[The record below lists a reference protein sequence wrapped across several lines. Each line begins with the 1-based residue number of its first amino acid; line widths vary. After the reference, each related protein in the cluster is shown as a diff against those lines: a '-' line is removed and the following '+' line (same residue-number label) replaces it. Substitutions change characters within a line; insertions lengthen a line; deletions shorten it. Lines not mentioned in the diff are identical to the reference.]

1 MKIAKN
7 SDKNKVV
14 EILTNSFI
22 ENKSIDYI
30 IPNDS
35 SRVSRIR
42 ELMTYSFDMCMI
54 SGKVCLADDETGCA
68 LISFPERK
76 KMSPSVVFLELKLIL
91 FSIGV
96 KNISRAL
103 KREKIISSHY
113 PKSPIY
119 YLWFIGVHPEFQ
131 NKGVGQKLLEEI
143 VADASSMNRPVFLET
158 STLKNIPWYQKF
170 GFSVYDELDFGY
182 KLFLISNNKKCE

>member
-22 ENKSIDYI
+22 DNKSIDYI

-35 SRVSRIR
+35 RRVSRIR
-42 ELMTYSFDMCMI
+42 ELMAYSFDMCMI
-54 SGKVCLADDETGCA
+54 SGKVCLSDDEQGCA
-68 LISFPERK
+68 LISYPERK
-76 KMSPSVVFLELKLIL
+76 KMSLSVVFLEIKLIL

-96 KNISRAL
+96 KNISKAL
-103 KREKIISSHY
+103 RREKIISSHY
-113 PKSPIY
+113 PQTPIY
-119 YLWFIGVHPEFQ
+119 YLWFIGVHPKFQ
-131 NKGVGQKLLEEI
+131 NNGVGQKLLKEV

-170 GFSVYDELDFGY
+170 GFSIYGELDFGY
-182 KLFLISNNKKCE
+182 KLFLIANNTKCE

>member
-14 EILTNSFI
+14 EILTNSFTD
-22 ENKSIDYI
+22 NKSINYI
-30 IPNDS
+30 IPNDNN
-35 SRVSRIR
+35 RIRRIR
-42 ELMTYSFDMCMI
+42 ELMAYSFDMCML
-54 SGKVCLADDETGCA
+54 SGKVCLADDDKGCA
-68 LISFPERK
+68 LISYPERK
-76 KMSPSVVFLELKLIL
+76 KMSLYVVFLEIKLIL
-91 FSIGV
+91 FSIGI
-96 KNISRAL
+96 KNISKAL

-113 PKSPIY
+113 PKAPIY

-131 NKGVGQKLLEEI
+131 NKGVGQKLLEEV

-170 GFSVYDELDFGY
+170 GLSIYDELDFGY
-182 KLFLISNNKKCE
+182 KLFLISNN